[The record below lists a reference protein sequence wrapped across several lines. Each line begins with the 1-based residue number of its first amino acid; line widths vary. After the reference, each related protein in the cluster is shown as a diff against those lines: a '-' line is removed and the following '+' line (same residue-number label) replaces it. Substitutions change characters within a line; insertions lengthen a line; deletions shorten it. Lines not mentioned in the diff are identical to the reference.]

1 MKKYYKIEN
10 QIDTEEV
17 GRNISSQTDGLVG
30 EITFSSNHSYSIFS
44 HHNLPEQFV
53 PTETIKL
60 ANSAKQTD
68 FISTGLISGFGF
80 VVSEKLKNILEQF
93 KLVQHKFYPIPLVHK
108 QRKLEDY
115 YWLHMYQPKQEYVD
129 FDNSTFQV
137 RKFSQVIK
145 DELKFKSI
153 DEYWEERKNYKPGQL
168 FRIKQ
173 LKIKE
178 NDYDFLYIGVGGIM
192 KLISEELRDKLIE
205 MKITGFK
212 TSELIL
218 NE

>member
-10 QIDTEEV
+10 KIDTDEV

-30 EITFSSNHSYSIFS
+30 KITFNINHSYRIFS
-44 HHNLPEQFV
+44 HHNLPEQFI
-53 PTETIKL
+53 PNETIKL

-68 FISTGLISGFGF
+68 FISTGLISGYGF
-80 VVSEKLKNILEQF
+80 IISERVKNVLEQF
-93 KLVQHKFYPIPLVHK
+93 KLVQHKFYRIPLVHK
-108 QRKLEDY
+108 QKKLDGY
-115 YWLHMYQPKQEYVD
+115 YWLHMHQPQQEYVD

-145 DELKFKSI
+145 DELKLKSI
-153 DEYWEERKNYKPGQL
+153 DEYWEERKNYKRGQL

-173 LKIKE
+173 LKIKD
-178 NDYDFLYIGVGGIM
+178 NNYDFLYIGVGGVM

-212 TSELIL
+212 TSELNL